1 MARNPRAVGTSR
13 ASTTMRPNQVA
24 RSIWLPAPTPPT
36 VQVLNGLSP
45 QALLCAQAFMA
56 RVAKID
62 VLACPRCKAPLHV
75 VQTLPGSKYLPSPG
89 AHPLHLLQYQP
100 VGARAPP

>member
-1 MARNPRAVGTSR
+1 VLPSGVKRICHHGVLANGCKKTQLAQARQAL
-13 ASTTMRPNQVA
+13 QQ
-24 RSIWLPAPTPPT
+24 PAP
-36 VQVLNGLSP
+36 NP
-45 QALLCAQAFMA
+45 QAQACAQAFMA

-75 VQTLPGSKYLPSPG
+75 AQSLPGLKHLPAPG
-89 AHPLHLLQYQP
+89 AHAVQAHP